1 MSWKGKTWQIY
12 FVAKRVWVSSL
23 VVFVSEPYQIITWHV
38 GKVLCCW
45 NFHSTTLSKF
55 GRKSTRGCQFCS
67 DLGGRSLTRCHPSID
82 NFTPCAQP
90 PRIRE
95 NPSYIANGSEKYFVI
110 FWKKKNTRCILTEQ
124 MKTSKYWDKLTKLSP
139 AMVWHQIPPPRYY
152 ISIIYIYMDHIP
164 ICASDPEHYFYPDF
178 AYSPNHWISSG
189 A

>member
-1 MSWKGKTWQIY
+1 MLTCQVLFLFRLRY
-12 FVAKRVWVSSL
+12 FLMILLHHALPVYRRYCRGSGC
-23 VVFVSEPYQIITWHV
+23 FVI
-38 GKVLCCW
+38 
-45 NFHSTTLSKF
+45 LS
-55 GRKSTRGCQFCS
+55 GLS
-67 DLGGRSLTRCHPSID
+67 RSYSQSRPRHPSID

-90 PRIRE
+90 PKITE

-178 AYSPNHWISSG
+178 AYSPNNWISSG